1 MAVDEQLSR
10 LRKPRRN
17 GKNFSSPSWA
27 TPSPAVSGFGTVF
40 NRPAYSEAACR
51 DQRQSIDFSVQLGDM
66 VSSGQPDQYERFFT
80 QLGHIGVE
88 KPYLTVIGNHDRSHP
103 HGGSHSRMY
112 RALFGRSNYHFDYG
126 GIRFIILDSSSQR
139 VTALQMKW
147 LSMVGQTRLRKVVFT
162 HMPPS
167 QLRIW
172 GGAAAHHMGGFQRGA
187 AEFTDLM
194 SRLEVE
200 RVYMG
205 HVHCFGIQD
214 YKGVRYVLTGDGG
227 SPLFPCGS
235 SDRFHHYLTVS
246 VTSREIR
253 ERVHSADGSSF
264 VVPSGKVLL
273 TTH

>member
-10 LRKPRRN
+10 LTQAAPERRELRVRRPGRRRARPFLDLAQAVQSPRRIQ
-17 GKNFSSPSWA
+17 KQL
-27 TPSPAVSGFGTVF
+27 
-40 NRPAYSEAACR
+40 AAI
-51 DQRQSIDFSVQLGDM
+51 QRQSIDFSVQLGDM

-214 YKGVRYVLTGDGG
+214 YRACATSSPATAAPRCFPAAHPTGSTTI
-227 SPLFPCGS
+227 SP
-235 SDRFHHYLTVS
+235 
-246 VTSREIR
+246 SR
-253 ERVHSADGSSF
+253 
-264 VVPSGKVLL
+264 
-273 TTH
+273 